1 MSKGRQ
7 RFLAYGGLLALRPPL
22 SSPPDGTSN
31 RLTVR
36 DVGPEQ
42 WAKELA
48 MALLRSYVNG
58 HWVEPADEGRPV
70 LDAVTGEEV
79 ARVSSTGVD
88 MAAALEYGRSA
99 GGPALRELTFH
110 QRAGLLKALGS
121 GLREHRDELYA
132 LSARTGAT
140 LSDARFDVDGGLGV
154 LLSYASKARRELP
167 NDTVVI
173 EGALEPL
180 GKSGQFGGQHI
191 MTSRP
196 GVAVQINAFNFPVW
210 GPLEKFAP
218 AFLAGL
224 PSLIKPASQTAYL
237 TVRLVELMI
246 ESGLLPEGSVQ
257 LICGSAGDLLDH
269 LTEQDLVSFTGS
281 AATARQ
287 LRAHPTVVGHAV
299 RFNAEADSLNC
310 SILGPDAAAGSPEF
324 DLYVSQL
331 VTEMTVKAG
340 QKCTAIRRAFVP
352 VALAEQV
359 AGAVRDRLATVV
371 VGSPAEESVRMGA
384 LASLE
389 QRDEVRRSVKGL
401 LGAARLAFGDSEHV
415 AVVGADAERGA
426 FISPLLLVCDDADRA
441 EPHEIEAFGPVS
453 TIMGYATAEQ
463 VIELAARGRGS
474 LAGSVV
480 TGDTEF
486 ARRVVLGTAPWHGR
500 LLVLDRDD
508 AAESTGHGSPLPPLV
523 HGGPGRAG
531 GGEELGG
538 IRGVLHYMQR
548 TAVQASPRVLTAVT
562 GTWVP
567 GAARSADGTHPFRKS
582 LADLRPGDTVVA
594 GPRRVTLADIEH
606 FAEFTGDT
614 FYAHMD
620 EEAAKA
626 NPFFDGRVA
635 HGYLVLSF
643 AAGLFVQPDPGPVL
657 ANYGIENLRFLT
669 PVYPGDELT
678 VTLTCKQ
685 IIPRED
691 AGHGEVRWDTDV
703 INQHGA
709 SVAKYDVLTMVAKDW
724 PLADPEG

>member
-1 MSKGRQ
+1 MVDRIK
-7 RFLAYGGLLALRPPL
+7 
-22 SSPPDGTSN
+22 TST
-31 RLTVR
+31 LGCGQAETA
-36 DVGPEQ
+36 GE
-42 WAKELA
+42 ELA

-58 HWVEPADEGRPV
+58 HWVEPSDEGRPV
-70 LDAVTGEEV
+70 LDAVTGQEV
-79 ARVSSTGVD
+79 ARVSSAGVE
-88 MAAALEYGRSA
+88 MAAALEYGRST
-99 GGPALRELTFH
+99 GGRALRELTFH
-110 QRAGLLKALGS
+110 QRAALLKAMGS
-121 GLREHRDELYA
+121 GLREHRDALYA

-140 LSDARFDVDGGLGV
+140 LADSKFDIDGGIGALLG
-154 LLSYASKARRELP
+154 YASKGRRELP

-180 GKSGQFGGQHI
+180 GKSGHFVGQHI

-210 GPLEKFAP
+210 GPLEKLAP

-237 TVRLVELMI
+237 TERLVELMTD
-246 ESGLLPEGSVQ
+246 SGLLPPGSVQ

-287 LRAHPTVVGHAV
+287 LQAHPTVVARSV

-310 SILGPDAAAGSPEF
+310 SILGPDVAADSQEF
-324 DLYVSQL
+324 ELYVSQL

-352 VALAEQV
+352 DHMI
-359 AGAVRDRLATVV
+359 GAVVDAVADRLASVV
-371 VGSPAEESVRMGA
+371 VGSPGVPEVRMGA

-389 QRDEVRRSVKGL
+389 QREEVRRSVKGL
-401 LGAARLAFGDSEHV
+401 LGAARLVFGDPEHV
-415 AVVGADAERGA
+415 EVVGADAERGA
-426 FISPLLLVCDDADRA
+426 FISPLLLRSDDPHRA

-453 TIMGYATAEQ
+453 TIMGYASTEK

-474 LAGSVV
+474 LAGSIV
-480 TGDTEF
+480 TGDAEF
-486 ARRVVLGTAPWHGR
+486 ARNVVLGTAPWHGR

-508 AAESTGHGSPLPPLV
+508 AAESTGHGSPLPSLV

-548 TAVQASPRVLTAVT
+548 TAIQASPHVLSAVT

-567 GAARSADGTHPFRKS
+567 GTARSTDGGHPFRKS

-594 GPRRVTLADIEH
+594 GPREVTLADIEH

-620 EEAAKA
+620 EEAARA

-657 ANYGIENLRFLT
+657 ANYGVENLRFLT

-685 IIPRED
+685 IIPRDD
-691 AGHGEVRWDTDV
+691 AGHGEVRWDADV
-703 INQHGA
+703 TNQHSA
-709 SVAKYDVLTMVAKDW
+709 SVAKYDVLTMVAKQW
-724 PLADPEG
+724 PSA